1 MAVQLP
7 IPALREK
14 VPVPVRVKSESRDGH
29 YEDCPCCGV
38 GKLPF
43 VNGCSLAIC
52 RNCGYKEPCS

>member
-1 MAVQLP
+1 MAVQIP
-7 IPALREK
+7 IPAPREK
-14 VPVPVRVKSESRDGH
+14 VPVVLKKTQEDH

-43 VNGCSLAIC
+43 INGCSLAIC

>member
-1 MAVQLP
+1 MAVQ
-7 IPALREK
+7 IPVSLVREK
-14 VPVPVRVKSESRDGH
+14 VPVVVQARQTREDH

-43 VNGCSLAIC
+43 INGCSLAIC